1 MAGQKMIA
9 SSALT
14 AAKSRI
20 AQERVSRN
28 SGRAPGPRRRRWA
41 MQRLLCGLV
50 QSLFHHVDNHDGGA
64 FGFQSDKKGNQ
75 GLRGRSTVFNE
86 PSQGLDRPWT

>member
-1 MAGQKMIA
+1 MIA
-9 SSALT
+9 SSAPT

-20 AQERVSRN
+20 AQERVIRK

-41 MQRLLCGLV
+41 MSGLLGGLV
-50 QSLFHHVDNHDGGA
+50 QSLFHHVDNHDGRA
-64 FGFQSDKKGNQ
+64 FGFQSDKKGNE

-86 PSQGLDRPWT
+86 PGQGLDRPGT